1 MIRILGPRAR
11 TRRIDVTAAVS
22 CWLVAAFALVSA
34 AWGDRAP
41 AAETPAASV
50 PKAAVPGKLPPRS
63 RAPAANAAEPRS
75 TAVPPAGK
83 PTPAPED
90 IGEAETPAPAD
101 PSATALSLA
110 RAMELAMQTSLPAA
124 VARVRVDEADAN
136 ARIARSALLPALG
149 LAVGQS
155 NQTVNLKAQ
164 GIQLP
169 GMPPLIGPFNSF
181 DARIR
186 LSQSVFN
193 AAALRSHDASLAAID
208 AAQAQERA
216 VRQQLAASTALGY
229 VEALRSAR
237 TVDAARANLKLA
249 RSLLDLAR
257 DQRNAGVATG
267 VDVARAESSVAQL
280 EVALAQART
289 GAEQA
294 QLQLRRITGLSL
306 GTPLALSDPLR
317 YQADPPPPLA
327 AAIAYAL
334 EHREEPHA
342 LGNVLRQR
350 QLEVSAT
357 RAERYPSVDL
367 TADVGASG
375 STPTKDE
382 YGTRNIGMRLS
393 VPLFSGG
400 LIDAR
405 IDAAASRAR
414 EAELQLR
421 DTSRQVE
428 EDVRLAVTTLQ
439 TAEEQVR
446 SAEVALELTLRLLR
460 LARDRFASG
469 VADNL
474 EVLDAQTSLV
484 NARYNRVAAL
494 GTWNVARINLAGAL
508 GRAEDFRF

>member
-1 MIRILGPRAR
+1 MTSLGRSGATTLPRIVPG
-11 TRRIDVTAAVS
+11 
-22 CWLVAAFALVSA
+22 VAAWCCAVAFAAAAA
-34 AWGDRAP
+34 AWAGVEP
-41 AAETPAASV
+41 AATPSPTGA
-50 PKAAVPGKLPPRS
+50 PKAASPKKAPPRS
-63 RAPAANAAEPRS
+63 RAPAA
-75 TAVPPAGK
+75 AVPDARGGPGSGAAK
-83 PTPAPED
+83 TPSPPDD
-90 IGEAETPAPAD
+90 IGETETPAPVD
-101 PSATALSLA
+101 PSATVLSLSH
-110 RAMELAMQTSLPAA
+110 AMDLAMQTSLPAA

-136 ARIARSALLPALG
+136 ARIARSALMPNVG
-149 LAVGQS
+149 IAVGQS

-164 GIQLP
+164 GIQFP
-169 GMPPLIGPFNSF
+169 GLPPLIGPFNSF

-186 LSQSVFN
+186 LTQSVFN
-193 AAALRSHDASLAAID
+193 AAALRSRDASLAAID

-216 VRQQLAASTALGY
+216 ARQQLAASTALGY

-237 TVDAARANLKLA
+237 TVDAARANVKLA

-257 DQRNAGVATG
+257 DQRTAGVATG

-294 QLQLRRITGLSL
+294 QLQLRRVTGLSL
-306 GTPLALSDPLR
+306 ATPLALSDPLR
-317 YQADPPPPLA
+317 YQAERAPPVDA
-327 AAIAYAL
+327 AVAFAL
-334 EHREEPHA
+334 QHREEPHA

-350 QLEVSAT
+350 QLEVSAA
-357 RAERYPSVDL
+357 RAERYPSLDL

-375 STPTKDE
+375 ATPTKDD
-382 YGTRNIGMRLS
+382 YATRTIGMRLS
-393 VPLFSGG
+393 VPVFNGG

-405 IDAAASRAR
+405 VDAAASRAR

-421 DTSRQVE
+421 DASRQVE
-428 EDVRLAVTTLQ
+428 EDVRLAVSTLE
-439 TAEEQVR
+439 TADEQVR
-446 SAEVALELTLRLLR
+446 SAEVALELAQRLLR

-494 GTWNVARINLAGAL
+494 GAWNVARINLAGAL
-508 GRAEDFRF
+508 GRAEDFRL